1 MILSVLG
8 SNSSG
13 NCYVLHN
20 DKEAL
25 ILEAGIKFLDV
36 QEVIDFNLSKIVGC
50 LVTHEHGDHSKFVEQ
65 YLAKS
70 VDVFT
75 SQGTIDGMKFKKNR
89 KPIAVELLKTFEV
102 GNFKILA
109 FPTEHDTNQP
119 VGFLIKHDDFGTLL
133 FATDTYYL
141 KYKFG
146 GLTNIMI
153 ECNYDIDILNEN
165 VDRGKIHYVRKQRT
179 IQSHM
184 SLKTCKDTLLSNDLS
199 KVDNIVLIHLSR
211 ENSNEHAFKKEIQ
224 GATGK
229 MVHVAKKGID
239 IYL

>member
-36 QEVIDFNLSKIVGC
+36 QKVIDFNLSKIVGC

-70 VDVFT
+70 VDVYT
-75 SQGTIDGMKFKKNR
+75 SQGTIDAINYKYDLR
-89 KPIAVELLKTFEV
+89 PIAINTKKQFEL
-102 GNFKILA
+102 GNFKIKA
-109 FPTEHDTNQP
+109 FTTVHD
-119 VGFLIKHDDFGTLL
+119 VVSIGFLIKHDEIGNLL
-133 FATDTYYL
+133 FATDTCYL
-141 KYKFG
+141 KEKYK
-146 GLTNIMI
+146 GLKNIMI